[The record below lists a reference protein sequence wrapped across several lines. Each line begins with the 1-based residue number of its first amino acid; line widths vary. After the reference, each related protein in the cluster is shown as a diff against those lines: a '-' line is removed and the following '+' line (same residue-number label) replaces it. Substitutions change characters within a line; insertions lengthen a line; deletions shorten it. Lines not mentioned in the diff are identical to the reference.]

1 MNGRVLFSF
10 AILLSTS
17 LFAQEFRPI
26 SNAPAQA
33 APAQSA
39 AASPTISDAHVL
51 AGLRFYPP
59 ALIDDLVAVGR
70 DPQALRRFAEALS
83 TEAAN
88 PTQTLPEALRA
99 AGERLTSVP
108 EAVQIAADQPPV
120 LAALVG
126 RVGSNSLESA
136 AAMDRVRTAYSE
148 AERLAAR
155 RWQQLLEQNPAARA
169 EYGRWVSAFAE
180 KFAQGE
186 TPVPSV
192 WVTDE
197 RYLLAC
203 PPNRSLLAYAQET
216 APTGELARVLMEWER
231 EYGPY
236 RVEQRILAGTA
247 IGAESEA
254 GAAMIDWPSDQRR
267 AMWAAEQSA
276 ASLRI
281 PVDLQP
287 AEDQSEEVRYAI
299 AFEEHA
305 RLWGLASAPVGAPA
319 VASTPPPA
327 PINAPVSVPP
337 SAANEPAPVPVA
349 QGEPPPQEVEVDP
362 RFIQENAWRS
372 ARDPAPVVVEEPPIY
387 VSEPEYAEPMY
398 TEEIIDPYVPVDG
411 YPQYVETVAPAPV
424 YSTYY
429 EPYVSAG
436 LYFYHGSSCGCS
448 YCVRNRSTVVYHHD
462 SRPLYRGSIRLGST
476 HYVRPRSD
484 DRVIIRTDRDRDPV
498 RVSRGSGSTL
508 IRRDTRSAPSVSP
521 RTTTRINRPTS
532 ISRSS
537 GSPISRSGPSL
548 SPRSGSSSSPRS
560 ISSGSSRGS
569 SRSKLIRS
577 NPVYGRP
584 PANGSSSRSIRRP

>member
-1 MNGRVLFSF
+1 MNARVVFSF
-10 AILLSTS
+10 AIFLSAS
-17 LFAQEFRPI
+17 LSAQEFRPI
-26 SNAPAQA
+26 ANAPTQAAPAQA
-33 APAQSA
+33 AA
-39 AASPTISDAHVL
+39 APTAISDAHVL

-83 TEAAN
+83 TETAS
-88 PTQTLPEALRA
+88 PTATLPEGLRA

-136 AAMDRVRTAYSE
+136 AALDQVRSAYSE

-216 APTGELARVLMEWER
+216 APSGDLARVLMDWER
-231 EYGPY
+231 EYGPH
-236 RVEQRILAGTA
+236 RVEQRILT
-247 IGAESEA
+247 GAAVGAAQNEA
-254 GAAMIDWPSDQRR
+254 GAALIDWSSEQRR
-267 AMWAAEQSA
+267 AMWATEQGA

-305 RLWGLASAPVGAPA
+305 RLWGLASAPAGAPA
-319 VASTPPPA
+319 IAASTPP
-327 PINAPVSVPP
+327 APVAAPSSLPP
-337 SAANEPAPVPVA
+337 SAPVEAAPVPSA
-349 QGEPPPQEVEVDP
+349 QVEPPQEVAVDP

-372 ARDPAPVVVEEPPIY
+372 SRDPAPVVVEEPPIY
-387 VSEPEYAEPMY
+387 VSEPEYVEPIY

-411 YPQYVETVAPAPV
+411 YQQYVEAVAPAPV

-429 EPYVSAG
+429 EPYASAG
-436 LYFYHGSSCGCS
+436 VYFYHGASCGCS
-448 YCVRNRSTVVYHHD
+448 YCVRHRSTVVYHHD
-462 SRPLYRGSIRLGST
+462 SRPLYRGSIRIGST
-476 HYVRPRSD
+476 NYVRPRSD

-498 RVSRGSGSTL
+498 RISRGSGSTV
-508 IRRDTRSAPSVSP
+508 IRRDTRTAPTVSP
-521 RTTTRINRPTS
+521 RTTTRINRSTS

-537 GSPISRSGPSL
+537 GSSISRSGASL

-560 ISSGSSRGS
+560 ISSGSSRSS